1 MQLSP
6 RHPPWHRISM
16 ATTET
21 SGMPSLQLCHAF
33 WSKSFRFS
41 TQALSRTGVP
51 LAARDG
57 IPAASWDRQYVWHLP
72 PWPLVPSARKAV
84 AVPQTI
90 AFRLTFLSYRV

>member
-1 MQLSP
+1 
-6 RHPPWHRISM
+6 M

-33 WSKSFRFS
+33 WSESFHFF

-51 LAARDG
+51 LAARHG
-57 IPAASWDRQYVWHLP
+57 LPAASWDRQYVWHLLQ
-72 PWPLVPSARKAV
+72 WPVVPSARKAV

-90 AFRLTFLSYRV
+90 AFLLTFPSYRVWI